1 MVDACFQ
8 LLFRRLGI
16 LARCV
21 GLTWQHVVL
30 TLSIFEPGCDCI
42 LILQHRAVG
51 SLKPERLVLV
61 VQSFAL
67 LLSTLQE
74 RLECRNFNP
83 QLIVLVRFL
92 VKSPLEAV
100 EVIVLPDTASQR
112 AFAVL

>member
-1 MVDACFQ
+1 M
-8 LLFRRLGI
+8 
-16 LARCV
+16 V
-21 GLTWQHVVL
+21 GLVWQHVVL
-30 TLSIFEPGCDCI
+30 TLSIFEPGSDCV

-51 SLKPERLVLV
+51 SLDLQDNGMLKPEHFVLV
-61 VQSFAL
+61 VQSFVL
-67 LLSTLQE
+67 LLPTLQE
-74 RLECRNFNP
+74 RLECRNINP